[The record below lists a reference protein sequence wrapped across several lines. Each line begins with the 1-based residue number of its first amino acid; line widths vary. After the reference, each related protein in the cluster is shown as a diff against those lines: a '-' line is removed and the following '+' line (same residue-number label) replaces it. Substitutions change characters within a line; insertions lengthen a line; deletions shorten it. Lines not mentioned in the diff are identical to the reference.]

1 MALGISLCHYCSV
14 LYNRGGTFLYC
25 RAARFGL
32 AAHLLSFLKSVRTC
46 DTRKCQHPRC
56 REQAG
61 VNWRHGV
68 ICFFVEFCQR
78 FVGLADA
85 GFGECGD

>member
-1 MALGISLCHYCSV
+1 MEVSASEVSGAGRLEL
-14 LYNRGGTFLYC
+14 
-25 RAARFGL
+25 AGL
-32 AAHLLSFLKSVRTC
+32 SR
-46 DTRKCQHPRC
+46 R
-56 REQAG
+56 
-61 VNWRHGV
+61 NGV